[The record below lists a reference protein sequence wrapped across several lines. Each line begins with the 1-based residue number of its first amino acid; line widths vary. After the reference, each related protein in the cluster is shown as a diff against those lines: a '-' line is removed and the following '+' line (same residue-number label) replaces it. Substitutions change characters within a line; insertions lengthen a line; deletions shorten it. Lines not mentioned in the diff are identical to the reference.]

1 LEEGIIYSMFIFTEE
16 NIKSIKN
23 VVYSNDSMS
32 DKHAERIEYVKT
44 KGLFKD
50 FNFSKY
56 FTKNPPKNS
65 SIQTYQELLYLKD
78 LPEDNDFVEKH
89 DDIESIFEEVCN
101 EHNLTFP
108 KDLVEEILKSC
119 SMLEL
124 KYHYNRPRPF
134 QLANYYNIKLG
145 EYVMESMKTP
155 SYPSGHSAQGIL
167 VGKILQTK
175 LPINTDAFLEAA
187 KRISYSR
194 NLGRAHYPSDS
205 KLGEDI
211 GDEMFRH
218 IRHKI

>member
-1 LEEGIIYSMFIFTEE
+1 MFIFTEE
-16 NIKSIKN
+16 NIGDIKN
-23 VVYSNDSMS
+23 AVYSTNGMK
-32 DKHAERIEYVKT
+32 DKHAEKIEYVKT

-89 DDIESIFEEVCN
+89 DDIEGVMEEVCN

-108 KDLVEEILKSC
+108 KDLVKELLKSC
-119 SMLEL
+119 SMLEF

-134 QLANYYNIKLG
+134 QLAKYYNIKLG
-145 EYVMESMKTP
+145 EHVMESMKTP

-167 VGKILQTK
+167 IGKVLQTK
-175 LPINTDAFLEAA
+175 LPINTDAFIEAG

-205 KLGEDI
+205 RLGEDI
-211 GDEMFRH
+211 GDAMFRY

>member
-1 LEEGIIYSMFIFTEE
+1 MFIFTEE
-16 NIKSIKN
+16 NISNIKN
-23 VVYSNDSMS
+23 TVYTTDGMKE
-32 DKHAERIEYVKT
+32 KHAEKIEYVKT

-89 DDIESIFEEVCN
+89 DDIEGVMEEVCN

-108 KDLVEEILKSC
+108 KDLVKELLKSC

-124 KYHYNRPRPF
+124 KYHFNRPRPY
-134 QLANYYNIKLG
+134 QLAPHYNIKLG
-145 EYVMESMKTP
+145 EKVMESMKTP

-167 VGKILQTK
+167 IGKVLQTK
-175 LPINTDAFLEAA
+175 LPINTDAFIEAG

-194 NLGRAHYPSDS
+194 NIGRAHYPSDS
-205 KLGEDI
+205 RMGEII
-211 GDEMFRH
+211 GDVMFNH
-218 IRHKI
+218 IKHKI